1 MTCLKIGAKRQ
12 SEKDIEIETCALC
25 MQLTELHTA
34 MALSKHEA
42 QDPIKYPLAGY
53 LSLKTAYPA

>member
-1 MTCLKIGAKRQ
+1 MKIGAKRQ
-12 SEKDIEIETCALC
+12 NEKDIETCALC

-34 MALSKHEA
+34 MPLSKHEA

-53 LSLKTAYPA
+53 LLLKTAYPAW